1 MNQTAYESIRSKI
14 IEGSFKPGEALPEE
28 SLSRKLNV
36 SRTPVR
42 EALIR
47 LQSEGL
53 VKIIRN
59 RGAFVREISF
69 KDIAEIFE
77 MRILL
82 EGYASYSCI
91 GHIDVKKIEKLRS
104 QLENMLDNKYSLQ
117 KISHLGMQ
125 LHYLIRDYCGNSR
138 LQNFIST
145 IDSQILWVRSFAY
158 RIPGRTIKS
167 LIEHIAL
174 ANALIDGDKEKSKEK
189 MTQHLKNT
197 LAEILD
203 VGNVFVDAEKF

>member
-1 MNQTAYESIRSKI
+1 MNQTSYHSIRSKI
-14 IEGSFKPGEALPEE
+14 IEGVFKPGEALPEE
-28 SLSRKLNV
+28 LLSRQLNV
-36 SRTPVR
+36 SRTPIR
-42 EALIR
+42 ESLIR

-53 VKIIRN
+53 VRIIRN
-59 RGAFVREISF
+59 RGAFVREITF

-82 EGYASYSCI
+82 EGYAAFSCI
-91 GHIDVKKIEKLRS
+91 DHIDKKKVEKLELKLRNM
-104 QLENMLDNKYSLQ
+104 LENTTSLQ
-117 KISHLGMQ
+117 NISHTGIQ

-167 LIEHIAL
+167 LVEHLAL
-174 ANALIDGDKEKSKEK
+174 AKAVIDGDKEKAKEK
-189 MTQHLKNT
+189 MTMHLKNT

-203 VGNVFVDAEKF
+203 VGNVSVNAEKF